1 MSLYPSLEDMKVDQM
16 AKAQVYQEGQQ
27 AAAIQAPPQ
36 YPTQPQAYPTQAPAY
51 PTQAPAYPTQPQ
63 AAGAMPVAQFS
74 LYPSLDDYMG
84 LSLTPEEVRANM
96 PQVLEPPPSQAVVAR
111 PAGTVVTAPITGNS
125 VQGVVGLQRA
135 EIKQGVRQLMCCKD
149 GNGKIG
155 LRVRHVNKGVFVAF
169 VHKDSPAA
177 LAGLRFGD
185 QILQINEEVVAGW
198 DMEKTMKYLKKCPP
212 DRIIFAVRDRPFERT
227 ITMQKDSSNHIG
239 FVFKNGKITAIAK
252 DTSAARNGVLIEHQL
267 IEVNGQNVVGLKD
280 KEIAEIIAA
289 GGPTVTITI
298 MPTYVY
304 NHIVKNMAD
313 SLVKK
318 MMDHSIPDL

>member
-16 AKAQVYQEGQQ
+16 AKAQVYQAGQQ

-36 YPTQPQAYPTQAPAY
+36 YPTQ
-51 PTQAPAYPTQPQ
+51 APAYPTQPPAYPTAPQ
-63 AAGAMPVAQFS
+63 PAGAMPVAQFS

-84 LSLTPEEVRANM
+84 LSLTPDEVRANM
-96 PQVLEPPPSQAVVAR
+96 PQVLEPPPSQAVVVR
-111 PAGTVVTAPITGNS
+111 PQGTVVTAPITGNS
-125 VQGVVGLQRA
+125 VGLQRA

-149 GNGKIG
+149 ASGKIG

-169 VHKDSPAA
+169 VHNGSPAA

-252 DTSAARNGVLIEHQL
+252 DTSAARNGVLIEHHL

-289 GGPTVTITI
+289 GGQSVTITI

-318 MMDHSIPDL
+318 VMDHSIPDL

>member
-16 AKAQVYQEGQQ
+16 AQAQQYQATQQ

-36 YPTQPQAYPTQAPAY
+36 YPTQAYPTQPQAYPTQPQAYPTQAS
-51 PTQAPAYPTQPQ
+51 
-63 AAGAMPVAQFS
+63 GAMPVAQFS

-96 PQVLEPPPSQAVVAR
+96 PQVLEPPPSQAVVPR
-111 PAGTVVTAPITGNS
+111 PAGTVVTAPISGNS
-125 VQGVVGLQRA
+125 VGIQRA
-135 EIKQGVRQLMCCKD
+135 EIKQGVRQLVCCKD
-149 GNGKIG
+149 ASGKIG

-198 DMEKTMKYLKKCPP
+198 DMDKTMKYLKKCPP
-212 DRIIFAVRDRPFERT
+212 DRIVFAVRDRPFERT

-289 GGPTVTITI
+289 GGQTITITI